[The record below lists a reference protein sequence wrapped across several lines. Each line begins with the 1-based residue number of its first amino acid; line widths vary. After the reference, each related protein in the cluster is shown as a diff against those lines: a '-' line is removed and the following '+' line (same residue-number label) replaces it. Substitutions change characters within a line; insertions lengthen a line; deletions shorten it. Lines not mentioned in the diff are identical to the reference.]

1 MNGTQSFI
9 ILATV
14 ILTFVPG
21 RSLAAQTVCPTVTD
35 NPESREL
42 VTALIT
48 DPGYAEQRQVA
59 GLPALDVSHLRLL
72 TDASDMAAC
81 RTIRERIVATEY
93 LQSPWLVAFYTVDG
107 YYFLP
112 AVLGPLEKTAIRMEN
127 GALRGVIYPIP
138 MAVFDR
144 EFRLVLDLMM

>member
-1 MNGTQSFI
+1 
-9 ILATV
+9 
-14 ILTFVPG
+14 
-21 RSLAAQTVCPTVTD
+21 
-35 NPESREL
+35 
-42 VTALIT
+42 
-48 DPGYAEQRQVA
+48 
-59 GLPALDVSHLRLL
+59 
-72 TDASDMAAC
+72 MAAC